1 MCAWWLYRKSHML
14 KYYFFFALHP
24 LLFSLTKLIQTSL
37 CFHIVFKGPLSC
49 RYKNNKEW
57 KGGDSLLVCK

>member
-1 MCAWWLYRKSHML
+1 ML